1 MFPPDLIA
9 RAAALIARYRAA
21 GLMAATAESCTG
33 GLIAGLLTE
42 IPGSSNV
49 LERGFVV
56 YSNEA
61 KEELL
66 GVPAETLASHGAV
79 SEETAR
85 AMAEGALKKSHAD
98 VAVSVTGIAGP
109 DGGTAQKPFG
119 LVHFA
124 CARRGAPTVARE
136 ERFGDIGREAVRL
149 GSNAFTCSARPPG
162 TRRARIPTR
171 RGGSALAIALRRA
184 FTPGAFADAGVE
196 SIFRSRLSPRR
207 IDASDRIPSN
217 PDFFT
222 YPSFASH
229 PTRRA
234 WRAIM
239 AQQCEREQS

>member
-1 MFPPDLIA
+1 MFPPDLMA

-66 GVPAETLASHGAV
+66 GVPAETLLSHGAV
-79 SEETAR
+79 SEQTAR
-85 AMAEGALKKSHAD
+85 ALAEGALRASRAD

-109 DGGTAQKPFG
+109 DGGTAEKPVG

-136 ERFGDIGREAVRL
+136 ERFGDIGRKAVRL
-149 GSNAFTCSARPPG
+149 ASVKVGLELLEAAEP
-162 TRRARIPTR
+162 
-171 RGGSALAIALRRA
+171 
-184 FTPGAFADAGVE
+184 
-196 SIFRSRLSPRR
+196 LSP
-207 IDASDRIPSN
+207 
-217 PDFFT
+217 
-222 YPSFASH
+222 
-229 PTRRA
+229 
-234 WRAIM
+234 
-239 AQQCEREQS
+239 